1 MKKIASAITFC
12 FILMSCQTFSQ
23 SEPEGITSTSNQ
35 TPPTEAQKIQKKQKI
50 KNSVEANPFYKIVV
64 KDINGEDFS
73 FKSLAGKKVLIV
85 NTASRCGYTRQYAD
99 LQAVY
104 DKYKDSNFIILGFPS
119 NDFGQ
124 QEPGSNEE
132 IVTFCSKTYGVTFPM
147 MSKVSVKGETMCE
160 LYQFLTQKSKNGVV
174 DSTVEW
180 NFQKYLINEYG
191 ELEEVFLSDVEPT
204 SSAIL
209 DWISR

>member
-35 TPPTEAQKIQKKQKI
+35 TPPNEAQKNQKKQKI

-85 NTASRCGYTRQYAD
+85 NTASRCGYTSQYAD

-132 IVTFCSKTYGVTFPM
+132 IVMFCSKTYGVTFPM
-147 MSKVSVKGETMCE
+147 MSKVSVKGENMC
-160 LYQFLTQKSKNGVV
+160 KNGVV
-174 DSTVEW
+174 DSAVEW

-191 ELEEVFLSDVEPT
+191 ELEEVLLSDVEPT
-204 SSAIL
+204 SPAIL